1 MIGGKESRGNYR
13 KGTEAEVA
21 AVERFQRTDKDSAL
35 DGEQMAS
42 QMAVQPAAQGAVQTI
57 VQIPVQE
64 PYVGASDT
72 FQGTWPQQQPPQP
85 QPGYG
90 TRSRMPDV
98 SQGYSSVEGDEAE
111 LRRHDLR
118 TLVQHLY
125 VAQARVQLEATEIKK
140 AQAVATSTQNQ
151 LEESANHVRTITASL
166 HTAQQ
171 EVAASAI
178 RAQIAQLQLA
188 AHDQLLFAARQ
199 DVDALSSQMVGLQ
212 AAEGIVQ
219 PKMTVDLHA
228 LLDKLRQPLQHVDR
242 PTAVPAIVPS
252 YPRFETDN
260 QRVPQQQLQQ
270 QLQVPMLQPQPGL
283 ALGMGQARLPEGQGS
298 GNAVGGSSSDYIG
311 LPKMNPYSLLG

>member
-1 MIGGKESRGNYR
+1 M
-13 KGTEAEVA
+13 TVQA
-21 AVERFQRTDKDSAL
+21 AGQT
-35 DGEQMAS
+35 
-42 QMAVQPAAQGAVQTI
+42 PVQTI

-64 PYVGASDT
+64 QCGPEA
-72 FQGTWPQQQPPQP
+72 FQGVWPQQQQPQP
-85 QPGYG
+85 QPVYG
-90 TRSRMPDV
+90 TRSRMPEAP
-98 SQGYSSVEGDEAE
+98 QGYGPMEGGDDGE

-140 AQAVATSTQNQ
+140 AQAVATSTQAQ
-151 LEESANHVRTITASL
+151 LEESANHVRAITASL

-252 YPRFETDN
+252 YSRFEAEN
-260 QRVPQQQLQQ
+260 QRIPQQQQQ
-270 QLQVPMLQPQPGL
+270 YQVPMMQPQQQGVG
-283 ALGMGQARLPEGQGS
+283 LGMAQGQGRFPESQGS
-298 GNAVGGSSSDYIG
+298 GNAMGGSPSDYIS
-311 LPKMNPYSLLG
+311 LPRMNTY